1 MNVEEKRQV
10 CVGCHVH
17 RNVPE
22 RQWQQGRSS
31 YKMLQEPQLDLAIS
45 WTSLQAI
52 AEVRF
57 DVVSHFQKEVK
68 TLREEFGRSRS
79 DEVWSR

>member
-1 MNVEEKRQV
+1 MLAATFTGTYQNGNGSRAGVVTR
-10 CVGCHVH
+10 C
-17 RNVPE
+17 
-22 RQWQQGRSS
+22 
-31 YKMLQEPQLDLAIS
+31 YKSLS